1 MKLSIAFFTIV
12 LAAANVPTPGW
23 LGMGYVYRTRT
34 DAGRT
39 TGWLQ
44 ILNVEPNGP
53 AAKGG
58 LRARDIVTHLD
69 GKPLVARDQLAMIQL
84 LRRIRP
90 GQRVRLSV
98 RRGENTIPMVVTA
111 APMNG
116 AQERLWREGL
126 EYEQQRAKP

>member
-1 MKLSIAFFTIV
+1 MRLPVAFFTIV
-12 LAAANVPTPGW
+12 LAAVNVPTPGW

-39 TGWLQ
+39 AGWLQ
-44 ILNVEPNGP
+44 ILSVEPNSP

-58 LRARDIVTHLD
+58 LRPRDIVTHFD

-98 RRGENTIPMVVTA
+98 RRGENAIAINVTA
-111 APMNG
+111 ARMNA